1 MKTEHIV
8 MIVAVAVLSAAALA
22 GVIYGVTTHEE
33 PGFVADME
41 PTTEPGM
48 TSGRWTAEDPPL
60 WICPRAYAANPL
72 SDADAE
78 AVARNAARVFNDRL
92 GTVLFM
98 VTDLP
103 PDSCDITMT
112 VGVPSE
118 EGWTEPGGTAEFE
131 DASRQCYVLISNV
144 HGEVRH
150 LIATHELGH
159 CLGLVHDTWTGSIMR
174 PVQVETPTGE
184 WPPRITDFDRDL
196 LIERYVR

>member
-78 AVARNAARVFNDRL
+78 ALASDWEAVIGALAAIGVIIAVIFAFNYFIIRRL
-92 GTVLFM
+92 K
-98 VTDLP
+98 
-103 PDSCDITMT
+103 
-112 VGVPSE
+112 
-118 EGWTEPGGTAEFE
+118 
-131 DASRQCYVLISNV
+131 
-144 HGEVRH
+144 
-150 LIATHELGH
+150 
-159 CLGLVHDTWTGSIMR
+159 
-174 PVQVETPTGE
+174 
-184 WPPRITDFDRDL
+184 
-196 LIERYVR
+196 